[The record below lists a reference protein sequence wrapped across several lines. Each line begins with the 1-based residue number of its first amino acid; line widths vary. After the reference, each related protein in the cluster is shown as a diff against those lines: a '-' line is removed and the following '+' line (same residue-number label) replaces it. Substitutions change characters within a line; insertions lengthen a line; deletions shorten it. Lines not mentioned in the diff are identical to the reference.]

1 MIIIKRDVF
10 IIELNSASLCIQIR
24 YIRLSKIIFIQNHE
38 LLRSL
43 VSCPRSKR
51 IYDIQF
57 EFISDTTRRI
67 SILPNQIK
75 IFIRAIPLFVPSAA
89 FDQTAVSFRHA
100 KFTVPFLR

>member
-1 MIIIKRDVF
+1 MNYYAR
-10 IIELNSASLCIQIR
+10 
-24 YIRLSKIIFIQNHE
+24 
-38 LLRSL
+38 
-43 VSCPRSKR
+43 SCPRSKR